1 MRYLIDSEYTSF
13 IQQDNLTAILQGTS
27 IDLCEGIAVEEA
39 KTYTRQRYN
48 VDFDFRPVL
57 AWNVLTQ
64 YKGLDRVE
72 YLGAVMVFPAPQQV
86 YDNNTTYASGEQVYV
101 YGLGVYTATK
111 TTVGNYV
118 TDTNY
123 WAFNSNPLYAANT
136 IPTLTDDRNIQ
147 SIMYVV
153 DISLYHLLTRI
164 APRNIPQHR
173 IDRYT
178 MAIDWLRKIGRGE
191 ITVSLTLL
199 QPESGSRIVWGSDS
213 KDNLDYNY

>member
-1 MRYLIDSEYTSF
+1 MRYLIDSEYNSF
-13 IQQDNLTAILQGTS
+13 IQQDNLTAILNGTT
-27 IDLCEGIAVEEA
+27 INLCEGIAVEEA
-39 KTYTRQRYN
+39 KTYIRQRYN
-48 VDFDFRPVL
+48 VDLDFRPVL
-57 AWNVLTQ
+57 AWSVATQ

-72 YLGAVMVFPAPQQV
+72 YNSTVMVFPAPQPV
-86 YDNNTTYASGEQVYV
+86 YDNNNSYAVGNQVYV

-123 WAFNSNPLYAANT
+123 WTFNSNPLYAANT
-136 IPTLTDDRNIQ
+136 IPTLTDDRNVQ

-178 MAIDWLRKIGRGE
+178 MAVDWLRKIGRGE
-191 ITVSLTLL
+191 ITVSMTLL
-199 QPESGSRIVWGSDS
+199 QPESGSRIVWGSDT
-213 KDNLDYNY
+213 KDNLDYIY

>member
-13 IQQDNLTAILQGTS
+13 IQQDNLTAVLNGTT

-57 AWNVLTQ
+57 DWNIATQ
-64 YKGLDRVE
+64 YKGLERVE

-86 YDNNTTYASGEQVYV
+86 YDNNTTYAGGAQVYV
-101 YGLGVYTATK
+101 YGLGVYTALK
-111 TTVGNYV
+111 STTGNYV

-123 WAFNSNPLYAANT
+123 WVFVTNPLYAANT

-178 MAIDWLRKIGRGE
+178 MAIDWLKKIGRGE